1 LGGRSPSPV
10 FWLRHCVHGDDAYRW
25 AVVITSRRRLR
36 AVAGMTTTCCS
47 NSSMPRTALMKSA
60 LSSTD
65 RAPGDAPWRPGTTL
79 YRARAPPAGWFY
91 RSLLLGRL
99 RRLHRGDFNQ
109 RNQSLVARE
118 VFTTFCGHPSNTS
131 RAKDEAPVGQ
141 RRLWSSWAT
150 AGCIKSNLFADASPI
165 CNSSSAVLTNCSAS
179 DMPLISRS
187 TPCVCR
193 LRIHNC
199 THIITVIVH

>member
-1 LGGRSPSPV
+1 MGGRSPSPV

-118 VFTTFCGHPSNTS
+118 VFTTFAAAIHPTRPVQKTKHRWVSDVFGHHERLLAASNLIYSQTL
-131 RAKDEAPVGQ
+131 RQ
-141 RRLWSSWAT
+141 FAT
-150 AGCIKSNLFADASPI
+150 AAAQCLLIAAPAICHWSVGRRRVFAD
-165 CNSSSAVLTNCSAS
+165 CEYT
-179 DMPLISRS
+179 
-187 TPCVCR
+187 
-193 LRIHNC
+193 
-199 THIITVIVH
+199 TVRTSLQ